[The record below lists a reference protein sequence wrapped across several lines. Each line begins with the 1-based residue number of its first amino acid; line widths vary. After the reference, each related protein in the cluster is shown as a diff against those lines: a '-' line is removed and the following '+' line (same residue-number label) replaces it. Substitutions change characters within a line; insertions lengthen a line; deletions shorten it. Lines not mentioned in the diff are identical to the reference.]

1 VTEEET
7 AAKLKARVD
16 RWQTYIQQSK
26 ALHENASG
34 SGEGGEPA
42 VKASAPANLYWLG
55 AEVTDVPDSA
65 PAAEPPLPVIS
76 ANLPV
81 YTGSAQS
88 QEHPLHSGPHD
99 SALSG
104 LETDAAAAVLEAR
117 VAELREAVEHEREQ
131 ARRLADTVTR
141 QQVLHAMS
149 LQTQAALHTQGAA
162 SASAAT
168 AAGAPRTATAAPSPP
183 HAVRPNSGVTGF
195 PVSGGVR
202 RDAGRAKADTS
213 RQSIIASLIF
223 FVFLFGFLI
232 FALIN
237 W

>member
-1 VTEEET
+1 MTEEET
-7 AAKLKARVD
+7 AARLKARVD

-26 ALHENASG
+26 ALHENGTG
-34 SGEGGEPA
+34 SSEGREPA

-55 AEVTDVPDSA
+55 AEATDVSDSA
-65 PAAEPPLPVIS
+65 PAAAEPPLPILP

-81 YTGSAQS
+81 YMGPVGPQ
-88 QEHPLHSGPHD
+88 QEHPLHSGPPD

-104 LETDAAAAVLEAR
+104 TETDAAAAVLEAR

-131 ARRLADTVTR
+131 ARRLAETVTR

-162 SASAAT
+162 ASAA
-168 AAGAPRTATAAPSPP
+168 AAAPRTATAAPSPP
-183 HAVRPNSGVTGF
+183 RAARPGCGVTGF
-195 PVSGGVR
+195 PASGGLR
-202 RDAGRAKADTS
+202 RDAGSAKADTS
-213 RQSIIASLIF
+213 RQSIVASLLF
-223 FVFLFGFLI
+223 FVFLCGFLI
-232 FALIN
+232 FALLN